1 MNVSFL
7 LALVEFRFTSFC
19 SEMADVLLGLFFS
32 VGVVKLRTGV
42 LCVRIENSGVDGL
55 RRDDSR
61 EFEPSFATEIVLA
74 VITSTVP
81 ETFSVE

>member
-1 MNVSFL
+1 
-7 LALVEFRFTSFC
+7 
-19 SEMADVLLGLFFS
+19 MADVLLGLFFS

-61 EFEPSFATEIVLA
+61 GFKPSFVTELVLVV
-74 VITSTVP
+74 VITSTEP
-81 ETFSVE
+81 EIFSAE